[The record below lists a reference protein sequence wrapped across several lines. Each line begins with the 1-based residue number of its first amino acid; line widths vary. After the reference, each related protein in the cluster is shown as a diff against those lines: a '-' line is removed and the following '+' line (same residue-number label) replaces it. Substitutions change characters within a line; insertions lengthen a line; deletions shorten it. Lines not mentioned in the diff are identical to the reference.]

1 MLGHQGV
8 SIVDSYSLKQKLN
21 GPWSDHCRS
30 DQMEDPGVVANT
42 HLQAYLVL
50 PTKDN
55 SRKKETA
62 VHVIFGEGKKLG
74 ANSNCFHAQQ
84 HLFHN

>member
-8 SIVDSYSLKQKLN
+8 SIVDSYPLKQKLN
-21 GPWSDHCRS
+21 GPWSDHCRC

-42 HLQAYLVL
+42 HLQAYPVL

-55 SRKKETA
+55 RKKETA
-62 VHVIFGEGKKLG
+62 VHVIFGEEKKLG
-74 ANSNCFHAQQ
+74 ANSNCFHAQW

>member
-1 MLGHQGV
+1 
-8 SIVDSYSLKQKLN
+8 
-21 GPWSDHCRS
+21 
-30 DQMEDPGVVANT
+30 MEDPGVVANT

-62 VHVIFGEGKKLG
+62 VHVILGRKK
-74 ANSNCFHAQQ
+74 NSERIPIVFMHYSTFSTLDKQVVTALFLPTFHQ
-84 HLFHN
+84 LLKVFT

>member
-1 MLGHQGV
+1 
-8 SIVDSYSLKQKLN
+8 VDSYSLKQKLN
-21 GPWSDHCRS
+21 GPWSDHCRC

-62 VHVIFGEGKKLG
+62 VHVILGRKKKLG
-74 ANSNCFHAQQ
+74 VNSNCFHALQ
-84 HLFHN
+84 HPFHN